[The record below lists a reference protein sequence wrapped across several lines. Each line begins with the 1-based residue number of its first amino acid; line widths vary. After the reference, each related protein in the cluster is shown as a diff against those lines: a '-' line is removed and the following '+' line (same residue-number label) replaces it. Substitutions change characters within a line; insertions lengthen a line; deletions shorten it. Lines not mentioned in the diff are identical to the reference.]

1 MAAAKQKTIHARQTA
16 MSEDIARRITR
27 NLKTPE
33 LIEVLSSLP
42 GSDLHSL
49 LLAVLKRR
57 VAGID
62 LAQIKRF
69 NSASQASDVD
79 SRLLHEVERA
89 AYSSAAQFAAI
100 ELSPLDPLGTLHSL
114 TGLDQANAVSTI
126 RAFECTSDPTLGL
139 AIECAR
145 QRQSP
150 ASRLRPTRLCAAQR
164 VTRFP
169 VPRKPGMTGHF
180 KLFSLLSGA
189 RDEGSFSFEIQS
201 LREHIGV
208 YLSFLASLKTKGF
221 GFENIIVEISDTRAI
236 AILCSRFGIDQEE
249 IRSFVKARD
258 PGSSDRLLARYSSLW
273 PGRISRPSEDLA
285 GFDLPKHVLLHLRA
299 IQQEVCAKLAA
310 KHEAVCFRFNMH
322 RLNGLAYYSGPCFQI
337 AAHNSRGDSYSIADG
352 GFVDWT
358 RRMLLDE
365 KERLLTSAIG
375 IELLCRMFML
385 PLNP

>member
-1 MAAAKQKTIHARQTA
+1 
-16 MSEDIARRITR
+16 
-27 NLKTPE
+27 
-33 LIEVLSSLP
+33 
-42 GSDLHSL
+42 
-49 LLAVLKRR
+49 
-57 VAGID
+57 
-62 LAQIKRF
+62 
-69 NSASQASDVD
+69 
-79 SRLLHEVERA
+79 
-89 AYSSAAQFAAI
+89 
-100 ELSPLDPLGTLHSL
+100 
-114 TGLDQANAVSTI
+114 
-126 RAFECTSDPTLGL
+126 
-139 AIECAR
+139 
-145 QRQSP
+145 
-150 ASRLRPTRLCAAQR
+150 
-164 VTRFP
+164 
-169 VPRKPGMTGHF
+169 MTGHF